1 MAKKKAPPI
10 DGMSPALR
18 AKIRSAIRQV
28 WSRSHARKLVIT
40 RCTTIDGFLVCE
52 ECCKLSPKLQV
63 DHIIA
68 VGDIFDGGIER
79 MFVPSKDL
87 QGLCKACHSIKT
99 KIDNAKTREGKNG
112 KTQNGRAP
120 RKNNKRSV

>member
-28 WSRSHARKLVIT
+28 WSRSHARKLVIA
-40 RCTTIDGFLVCE
+40 RCTNENGFLSCE
-52 ECCKLSPKLQV
+52 ECLEIVPRIQV
-63 DHIIA
+63 DHTIA
-68 VGDIFDGGIER
+68 VGDIFDGGIDR

-87 QGLCKACHSIKT
+87 QGLCKTCHSIKT